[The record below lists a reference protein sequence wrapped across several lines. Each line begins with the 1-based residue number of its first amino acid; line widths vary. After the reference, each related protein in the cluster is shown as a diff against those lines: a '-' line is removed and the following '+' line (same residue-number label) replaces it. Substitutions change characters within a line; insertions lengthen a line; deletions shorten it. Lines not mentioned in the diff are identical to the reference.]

1 MHMGA
6 WRALAAL
13 LLALA
18 AASTAAQGE
27 SPQQLFERAM
37 RERERGDL
45 YDAIRS
51 FEAILAEHPGLNR
64 ARLELAVAY
73 YHALNP
79 AAALEQARR
88 VLADPATPPAVRANV
103 ERLIAQIEREARPHS
118 FAGYVSAGFLHDTNV
133 SAGPSGPTYST
144 GGGLISLDP
153 NAVKQADNALTL
165 AIGGSHRY
173 LSGMR
178 AGVGGREGALLWQSQ
193 AALSRTGYRNEG
205 DYDLQVLSVSS
216 GPAWISPPRLR
227 VSAPLQYDRLDLGA
241 DHYLDIVGVAPAVV
255 FGGPSGLELQGDA
268 QLQRRDYRR
277 ALDAGRDSRY
287 RSVGLQGGR
296 VIAGLTVQAGA
307 RLNRDDADA
316 GRWDYEGSEWFA
328 LAASQ
333 LGARTSGYVRLTY
346 LRNGYDE
353 PDPVAAIGRTDR
365 ETRLAAGISHRLGD
379 ERWYVSAALVDIH
392 HRSSVAFYAFKRRQL
407 SLTLTRTF

>member
-1 MHMGA
+1 MHIGA
-6 WRALAAL
+6 WRALAAV

-18 AASTAAQGE
+18 AAGTAAQGE

-51 FEAILAEHPGLNR
+51 FQAILAEHPGLNR

-103 ERLIAQIEREARPHS
+103 ERLIAQIERESRPHS
-118 FAGYVSAGFLHDTNV
+118 FAGYLSAGFLHDTNV
-133 SAGPSGPTYST
+133 SAGPSGPGYTA
-144 GGGLISLDP
+144 GGTLISLDP
-153 NAVKQADNALTL
+153 NAVKRADNALTL

-173 LSGMR
+173 LSGLR
-178 AGVGGREGALLWQSQ
+178 PGVGGREGALLWQSQ

-205 DYDLQVLSVSS
+205 DYDLQVISLST

-255 FGGPSGLELQGDA
+255 FGGPSGVELQVDA

-287 RSVGLQGGR
+287 RSLGLQGGR

-365 ETRLAAGISHRLGD
+365 ETRLAAGLSYRLAD
-379 ERWYVSAALVDIH
+379 ERWYVSAALVDVH

-407 SLTLTRTF
+407 SFTLTRTF